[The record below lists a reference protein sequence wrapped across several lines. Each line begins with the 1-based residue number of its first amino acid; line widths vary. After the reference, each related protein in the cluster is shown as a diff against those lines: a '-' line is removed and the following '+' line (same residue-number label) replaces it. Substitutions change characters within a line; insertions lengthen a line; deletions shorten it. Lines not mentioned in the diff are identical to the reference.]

1 MQQLETLRTTRL
13 PWVSLAKQIAPPML
27 WGALYRW
34 LIVRDIP
41 LAERYSPHYSPWL
54 SEDFK
59 ATYEAI
65 RNHTL
70 VPLQSCWT
78 LHQMLAQCLNLPGD
92 VLEAGVFRGGTARL
106 LREGIGSSRTLFLL
120 DSFEGMKKTSQSDR
134 HREGD
139 FSDTSLESVRSFVGD
154 QPFIRYIKGWIPD
167 TFSEIQNNRFCF
179 VHIDLDLYQGI
190 IDCLE
195 FAYPRLSPGGMI
207 VLDDY
212 GYASCP
218 GARQAVEEFFTTKP
232 EKPLALSTAQAL
244 IVKL

>member
-1 MQQLETLRTTRL
+1 MIPSSACP
-13 PWVSLAKQIAPPML
+13 PWPSDQPGPAGERGDHIAAVTP
-27 WGALYRW
+27 
-34 LIVRDIP
+34 
-41 LAERYSPHYSPWL
+41 
-54 SEDFK
+54 
-59 ATYEAI
+59 
-65 RNHTL
+65 
-70 VPLQSCWT
+70 
-78 LHQMLAQCLNLPGD
+78 
-92 VLEAGVFRGGTARL
+92 RGGTR
-106 LREGIGSSRTLFLL
+106 SL

-195 FAYPRLSPGGMI
+195 FTYPRLSPGGMI

-218 GARQAVEEFFTTKP
+218 GARQAVEEFFKTKP